1 VINLAEEQIEREHQA
16 IVEENRVLLMRLG
29 IAHRRPQMIYNE
41 LYHPDLVITVD
52 GQRFIP
58 IEVINS
64 NYGFDILGML
74 SLVMTKDIIDCGVCI
89 VTDKLYNQ
97 DQEKFKT
104 ICNQITKFQKYSKQV
119 YGNNLIILRENE
131 VKPYFKQKIDK
142 ANLWR
147 P

>member
-1 VINLAEEQIEREHQA
+1 MTEERIEREHQT
-16 IVEENRVLLMRLG
+16 IVEEIQILLTSLG
-29 IAHRRPQMIYNE
+29 AAHRRPQMIYNE
-41 LYHPDLVITVD
+41 LYHPDLVITID

-58 IEVINS
+58 IEIINS

-74 SLVMTKDIIDCGVCI
+74 SLVMTKDIIDYGICI

-97 DQEKFKT
+97 DTKKYQIICKQVEKFK
-104 ICNQITKFQKYSKQV
+104 KYSKQV

-131 VKPYFKQKIDK
+131 VETYFKQRINK
-142 ANLWR
+142 NGLWQ